1 MKPAD
6 VKSSAYTDL
15 NRNNN
20 KEDHNL
26 KSVNMFQIGLKKFL
40 LKRLK
45 ILSHGDMLLAILK
58 VKKLLEEKNNNNCK
72 KQIKENL

>member
-45 ILSHGDMLLAILK
+45 IVSHGDMLLAILK
-58 VKKLLEEKNNNNCK
+58 VKKLLEEKK
-72 KQIKENL
+72 K

>member
-45 ILSHGDMLLAILK
+45 IVSHGDMLLAILK
-58 VKKLLEEKNNNNCK
+58 VKKLLEEKKNNNCK